1 MAAVAGRPASGGA
14 GEAQASPTAATEAT
28 IREAQAELERAV
40 VKAGLTNDPIRYLL
54 EATSGALGAF
64 LVGIEA
70 MRRPMDTELRATLTA
85 AHSDAMRREGKRL
98 VASNIRRDAFLA
110 GLGVVV
116 LVVATG
122 AGCYAWGRSAE
133 ATRSREVGGALAAS
147 LRDGSASGQRWLDL
161 MHGNDILAALKR
173 CEGNA
178 VTRDAA
184 GRRACAVPLWI
195 DAPSASATPPV
206 VAGGKS

>member
-70 MRRPMDTELRATLTA
+70 MRRPMDAELRATLTA

-98 VASNIRRDAFLA
+98 VASNIRRDVPVPRAPEPRDRRRA
-110 GLGVVV
+110 RAPG
-116 LVVATG
+116 G
-122 AGCYAWGRSAE
+122 AAARGRS
-133 ATRSREVGGALAAS
+133 VGP
-147 LRDGSASGQRWLDL
+147 
-161 MHGNDILAALKR
+161 
-173 CEGNA
+173 
-178 VTRDAA
+178 A
-184 GRRACAVPLWI
+184 GRRA
-195 DAPSASATPPV
+195 SSR
-206 VAGGKS
+206 SSS